1 MDYDCVSGF
10 FKESITDKIGIE
22 SPMQVLFE
30 EFFHIYCVM
39 LFVSKFL

>member
-10 FKESITDKIGIE
+10 FKESITDKIEIE

-30 EFFHIYCVM
+30 EFLSYILRYVICF
-39 LFVSKFL
+39 